1 MKQHHH
7 DYFEGILQIRNP
19 NKELLEWI
27 RNRVM
32 TEKRAFI
39 SKEKTVKNGIDLYMS
54 SQHYLQNL
62 GKQLQEKFNGIL
74 KTSKRL
80 HTVDK
85 MTSKLL
91 YRVNV
96 LFKPFPFKRGDII
109 TLHGEQV
116 QIMQIGKRVQ
126 VKNIQ
131 TGKKA
136 MVPIELLVKR
146 MRYSTP

>member
-1 MKQHHH
+1 MKQHHR

-19 NKELLEWI
+19 NKELLDWI
-27 RNRVM
+27 RNRVLAQ
-32 TEKRAFI
+32 KRAFI

-62 GKQLQEKFNGIL
+62 GKQLQEKFKGIL

-85 MTSKLL
+85 VTSKLL

-96 LFKPFPFKRGDII
+96 LFKPFPYKRGDII
-109 TLHGEQV
+109 TLYGEQV

-126 VKNIQ
+126 IKNMQ
-131 TGKKA
+131 TGKKTT
-136 MVPIELLVKR
+136 VPIESLVR
-146 MRYSTP
+146 